1 MKRKIINTTADDVD
15 VEKSLKSF
23 KKLKIEESVTN
34 ADKATQTELQIYTDV
49 EIQQLIR
56 RMQSSETISNDNFGQ
71 TFCLH
76 QTKT

>member
-15 VEKSLKSF
+15 IEKSLKSF

-76 QTKT
+76 QTKI